1 MGIPDADRTWLI
13 PAREARISVFQTMQ
27 DSLPDFTMRL
37 LLRLVLGSLLLG
49 AATGL
54 AAVGVIWFYLVPQL
68 PAVETLRDVQFQVPL
83 KVYSRDGLLMA
94 EFGEKRR
101 APVRLP
107 EVPDGLIKAV
117 LAAEDDRFY
126 EHPGVDWQGLARAA
140 WSLATTGEKTQG
152 GSTITMQVA
161 RNFFLEREKTYIRK
175 LNEILL
181 AVKIESSLDKDQILE
196 LYLNKIFLGH
206 RAYGVGSAAQVY
218 YGRPLGELTTA
229 ELAMIA
235 GLPKAPS
242 AFNPITNPQR
252 ALARRGYVLR
262 RMREV
267 GFIDAAEFEAANAQP
282 ITAALHGFAVEVDAP
297 HVAEMVRSYMV
308 ERYGEEAYVSGYS
321 VTTSVDSRLQAAATA
336 ALRRGLV
343 AYTERHG
350 YRGPESRLETAGDP
364 SLEQA
369 TAALA
374 GIPRVGGLAP
384 AMVLRVAEQE
394 VEAGVAGGETIV
406 IPWSGL
412 SWARP
417 YISEDRRGASPQGA
431 ADVVEVG
438 DIIRVREDEEGLW
451 RLTQVP
457 RVEGALVAL
466 DPRDG
471 AVRAL
476 QGGFDFSR
484 NKFNRAVQ
492 AKRQPGSN
500 FKPFIYSAALG
511 SGLTP
516 ASLINDAPVVFEDTS
531 LEASWRPENYS
542 GKFFGP
548 TRLRVALTKSRNL
561 VSIRLLE
568 RVGIPYTVSFLERF
582 GFAPDELPRN
592 LSLALGAVDLEPLKV
607 ASGYAVFANGGHR
620 VTPYFIDKV
629 NNYRGEV
636 VYEAS
641 PPVAC
646 PECWKVI
653 DDTDPAAVAPD
664 MMADLAPRAIP
675 AENAWL
681 LRSMMKDVIRRGTGR
696 KALVLG
702 RDDLAG
708 KTGTTNQQ
716 RDAWFSGFNG
726 AMVAT
731 TWVGFDKLAPLGAR
745 ETGGGAALPVWI
757 DFMAEALE
765 GMPSRDMEPP
775 EGLVTVRIDPAT
787 GLLAGSDFPGAIF
800 ETFRKAHVPTAEVD
814 WEGPATAGGESAGG
828 ITEQLF

>member
-1 MGIPDADRTWLI
+1 
-13 PAREARISVFQTMQ
+13 MQ
-27 DSLPDFTMRL
+27 DSLPHFTMRL

-49 AATGL
+49 AATAL
-54 AAVGVIWFYLVPQL
+54 AAAAVIWFYLVPQL

-101 APVRLP
+101 VPVRLP

-242 AFNPITNPQR
+242 AFNPIANPQR
-252 ALARRGYVLR
+252 ALSRRSYVLR

-267 GFIDAAEFEAANAQP
+267 GFIDQAEFESADAQP
-282 ITAALHGFAVEVDAP
+282 ITAALHGFAVKVDAP
-297 HVAEMVRSYMV
+297 HVAEMVRSHMV

-321 VTTSVDSRLQAAATA
+321 VVTSVESGLQRAATA

-343 AYTERHG
+343 DYTERHG
-350 YRGPESRLETAGDP
+350 YRGAEGRLEAAGGP
-364 SLEQA
+364 SVEQA
-369 TAALA
+369 MEALA
-374 GIPRVGGLAP
+374 GTPRVGGLIP
-384 AMVLRVAEQE
+384 AVVFRVGEQE
-394 VEAGVAGGETIV
+394 AGAYLAGGEAIT

-417 YISEDRRGASPQGA
+417 YISEDRRGARPRGA
-431 ADVVEVG
+431 AEVVAVG
-438 DIIRVREDEEGLW
+438 DIIRVREDEEGAW

-466 DPRDG
+466 DPSDG

-568 RVGIPYTVSFLERF
+568 RVGIPYTVRFLERF
-582 GFAPDELPRN
+582 GFSPEELPRN

-620 VTPYFIDKV
+620 VTPYFIDRV
-629 NNYRGEV
+629 SNYRGAV

-646 PECWKVI
+646 PECWKTI
-653 DDTDPAAVAPD
+653 DGTDAGEVAAD
-664 MMADLAPRAIP
+664 MMAGLAPRAIS
-675 AENAWL
+675 AANAWL

-757 DFMAEALE
+757 DFMAEALKD
-765 GMPSRDMEPP
+765 MPSRDMEPP

-814 WEGPATAGGESAGG
+814 WEGPATAGGESAGS

>member
-1 MGIPDADRTWLI
+1 MILAI
-13 PAREARISVFQTMQ
+13 KARIRVFRTLQ
-27 DSLPDFTMRL
+27 DSLPHLTMRL
-37 LLRLVLGSLLLG
+37 LLRLILGLMLVG

-54 AAVGVIWFYLVPQL
+54 AAGAAIWFYLVPQL

-101 APVRLP
+101 IPVRLP
-107 EVPDGLIKAV
+107 EVPKGLIAAV

-196 LYLNKIFLGH
+196 LYFNKIFLGH

-218 YGRPLGELTTA
+218 YGRPLAELTTA
-229 ELAMIA
+229 EMAMIA

-242 AFNPITNPQR
+242 AFNPISNPQR
-252 ALARRGYVLR
+252 ALSRRSYVLR

-267 GFIDAAEFEAANAQP
+267 GYIDEAEFELADAQP
-282 ITAALHGFAVEVDAP
+282 ITAQLHGFAVEIDAP
-297 HVAEMVRSYMV
+297 YVAEMVRAYMV
-308 ERYGEEAYVSGYS
+308 ERYGEDAYVSGYS
-321 VTTSVDSRLQAAATA
+321 VTTTVDSRLQGAATT

-343 AYTERHG
+343 DYTERHG
-350 YRGPESRLETAGDP
+350 YRGPEARLETDGEP
-364 SLEQA
+364 SAAQARATLED
-369 TAALA
+369 
-374 GIPRVGGLAP
+374 IPRVGGLVP
-384 AMVLRVAEQE
+384 AVVFRVGEQE
-394 VEAGVAGGETIV
+394 AEAYLTNGETID

-417 YISEDRRGASPQGA
+417 YISEDRRGPSPKGA
-431 ADVVEVG
+431 ADVVAPG
-438 DIIRVREDEEGLW
+438 DIVRVREDEEGAW

-466 DPRDG
+466 DPGDG

-476 QGGFDFSR
+476 QGGFDFYL

-548 TRLRVALTKSRNL
+548 TRLREALTKSRNL
-561 VSIRLLE
+561 VSIRVLE
-568 RVGIPYTVSFLERF
+568 RVGIPYTVRFLERF

-592 LSLALGAVDLEPLKV
+592 LSLALGALDLEPIKV
-607 ASGYAVFANGGHR
+607 ARGFAVFANGGHR
-620 VTPYFIDKV
+620 VTPYFVDRITD
-629 NNYRGEV
+629 YRGEV
-636 VYEAS
+636 VFEAA

-646 PECWKVI
+646 AECWQAIEKA
-653 DDTDPAAVAPD
+653 DAQEADPEMLAG
-664 MMADLAPRAIP
+664 LAPRAIP
-675 AENAWL
+675 PENAWL
-681 LRSMMKDVIRRGTGR
+681 LRSMLKDVIRRGTGR
-696 KALVLG
+696 KALALG
-702 RDDLAG
+702 RDDIAG

-731 TWVGFDKLAPLGAR
+731 AWVGFDKLAPLGAR
-745 ETGGGAALPVWI
+745 ETGGRAALPVWI

-765 GMPSRDMEPP
+765 DMPSRDMAPP
-775 EGLVTVRIDPAT
+775 PGLVTVRIDPTT
-787 GLLAGSDFPGAIF
+787 GLLATSDFPGAIF
-800 ETFRKAHVPTAEVD
+800 ETFRKAHVPTKQVD
-814 WEGPATAGGESAGG
+814 WEGPATAGGESSGS